1 MKAYILTGLSGA
13 GKTVALRFMEDLGL
27 LCVDNLP
34 PAMVPKILEAYSNT
48 SVLKHKAIAIAVDIR
63 SGNLFDAKGVL
74 SVIEDSKRMGYSIET
89 IFLEASEAVLV
100 NRYKE
105 TRREHPLIDETT
117 GIDAAI
123 AIEKERLAPLRE
135 KADYLIDTSNFRSRS
150 LLKRLK
156 EIIVEESKDGD
167 GIKLRIISF
176 GFKRGV
182 PDECDL
188 VFDVRIIQNPF
199 YIPSLSRH
207 TGLDKDVSD
216 FVLNNDISQTFMNKL
231 VDFLHTFI
239 PCYINE
245 GKNRLVIGIGCTGGA
260 HRSVAMSEELCKRLM
275 GMHYNTKVVHRDL
288 ELEQALWKNLEI

>member
-13 GKTVALRFMEDLGL
+13 GKTLAIRYMEDLGL
-27 LCVDNLP
+27 LCIDNLP
-34 PAMVPKILEAYSNT
+34 PAMIPKILEAYSNT

-63 SGNLFDAKGVL
+63 SGNLFDAKGVI
-74 SVIEDSKRMGYSIET
+74 SVIEDSKRMGYCIET
-89 IFLEASEAVLV
+89 IFLEAINSVLV

-117 GIDAAI
+117 GIEAAI
-123 AIEKERLAPLRE
+123 AIEKDRLAPLRE
-135 KADYLIDTSNFRSRS
+135 KADHLVDTSNLRAKG

-156 EIIVEESKDGD
+156 EIITEDSKNGES
-167 GIKLRIISF
+167 IKLRIISF

-216 FVLNNDISQTFMNKL
+216 FVLNNDISQTFLKKL
-231 VDFLHTFI
+231 VDFLQFLI
-239 PCYINE
+239 PNYINE
-245 GKNRLVIGIGCTGGA
+245 GKSRLVIGIGCTGGA
-260 HRSVAMSEELCKRLM
+260 HRSVAMSEELAKRLKVLQF
-275 GMHYNTKVVHRDL
+275 NTKVVHRDL
-288 ELEQALWKNLEI
+288 EFEQALWKSLEI

>member
-13 GKTVALRFMEDLGL
+13 GKTVAIRYMEDLGV
-27 LCVDNLP
+27 LCIDNLP
-34 PAMVPKILEAYSNT
+34 PAMIPKILEAYSNT

-74 SVIEDSKRMGYSIET
+74 SVIEDSKRLGYIVET
-89 IFLEASEAVLV
+89 IFLEASDEVLI

-135 KADYLIDTSNFRSRS
+135 KANYLIDTSRLKSRS
-150 LLKRLK
+150 LYKRLK
-156 EIIVEESKDGD
+156 DIMLDETKDSD
-167 GIKLRIISF
+167 SIKLRIISF

-199 YIPSLSRH
+199 YVPHLSRH
-207 TGLDKDVSD
+207 TGLEKEVSD
-216 FVLNNDISQTFMNKL
+216 FVLNNDTSQVFMDKL

-239 PCYINE
+239 PSYINE
-245 GKNRLVIGIGCTGGA
+245 GKSRLVVGIGCTGGA
-260 HRSVAMSEELCKRLM
+260 HRSVAMSEELCKRLSKLN
-275 GMHYNTKVVHRDL
+275 YNTKVVHRDL

>member
-13 GKTVALRFMEDLGL
+13 GKTLAIRFMEDLGL
-27 LCVDNLP
+27 LCIDNLP
-34 PAMVPKILEAYSNT
+34 PAMIPKILEAYSNT

-74 SVIEDSKRMGYSIET
+74 SVIEDSKRMGYSVET
-89 IFLEASEAVLV
+89 IFLEASQSVLV

-117 GIDAAI
+117 GIEEAI
-123 AIEKERLAPLRE
+123 AIEKEKLSPLRE
-135 KADYLIDTSNFRSRS
+135 KANYLVDTSDFRAKT

-156 EIIVEESKDGD
+156 EIISEDTKASDK
-167 GIKLRIISF
+167 IKLRIISF

-207 TGLDKDVSD
+207 TGLEKEVSD
-216 FVLNNDISQTFMNKL
+216 FVLNNEISQTFMNKL
-231 VDFLHTFI
+231 VDFLNFLI
-239 PCYINE
+239 PNYINE
-245 GKNRLVIGIGCTGGA
+245 GKSRLVIGIGCTGGA
-260 HRSVAMSEELCKRLM
+260 HRSVAMSEELGKRLKESE
-275 GMHYNTKVVHRDL
+275 YNVKVVHRDI
-288 ELEQALWKNLEI
+288 ELEQALWKTLEI